1 MHIPTCKFCH
11 LLTLILFQ
19 IIVFFIAQKKIGFF
33 YSKEESHKGL
43 EQHKKKLGGGGGG
56 GGGGELFIF
65 SVNNQFV
72 VLKTCLLDYY
82 LIFVYPHF
90 LLLFFCISAAFPQVV
105 GATDAPAFYLSSWN
119 QTSSAPILFVTR
131 MFIFT
136 HSQLKIL
143 HSHSAVFSEL
153 QSLEITLAL
162 MHWENRPWS
171 TKIWEHL
178 YFACFGN
185 LTHFNVIGKLKEL
198 NFRIS

>member
-1 MHIPTCKFCH
+1 MVEYADRLVLQTSVLSVYIANCKISRAFNPKDISLMHIPTCKFCH

-19 IIVFFIAQKKIGFF
+19 IIVVFIAQKKIDFF
-33 YSKEESHKGL
+33 T
-43 EQHKKKLGGGGGG
+43 QKKKVIKVWNNIKKNW
-56 GGGGELFIF
+56 GGELFLF

-153 QSLEITLAL
+153 QFLEITLAL
-162 MHWENRPWS
+162 MH
-171 TKIWEHL
+171 
-178 YFACFGN
+178 
-185 LTHFNVIGKLKEL
+185 
-198 NFRIS
+198 